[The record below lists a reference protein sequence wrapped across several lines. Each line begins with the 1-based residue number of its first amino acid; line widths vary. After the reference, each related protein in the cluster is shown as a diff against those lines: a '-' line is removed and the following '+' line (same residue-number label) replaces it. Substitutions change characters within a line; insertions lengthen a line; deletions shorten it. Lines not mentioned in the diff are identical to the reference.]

1 MSKMYGIG
9 AAIVI
14 IGALF
19 KIQHWEGA
27 SEMLILGLGTEAVI
41 FLLCIR
47 YYHDDPDWTLV
58 YPQLATGPDAKTAV
72 QQLDNLLEDAND
84 SKLLK
89 NLGDGMKNLGDQ
101 ANKMS
106 EMAMLP
112 ELLKI

>member
-1 MSKMYGIG
+1 MSKLYGIG
-9 AAIVI
+9 ASIVI

-41 FLLCIR
+41 FFFSAFEPLP
-47 YYHDDPDWTLV
+47 HDDPDWTLV
-58 YPQLATGPDAKTAV
+58 YPQLATGPDATTAV
-72 QQLDNLLEDAND
+72 QQLDNLLEDANID
-84 SKLLK
+84 SKILK

-106 EMAMLP
+106 HMAY
-112 ELLKI
+112 E